1 VISSRRR
8 PDIGLTA
15 MRAAAAAG
23 DNRASKNRGAPA
35 DGAKG
40 EIMEIDTQ
48 PMWPAEAPHGT
59 TAARERPLAVRFTG
73 SGSEYFR
80 IWIVNLLLSI
90 VTLSLYRPWAK
101 VRRLR
106 YFYANTLVDG
116 HAFDFHGNPW
126 KMLRGYLLV
135 GAMLVCYSVA
145 GRFSAMAALVALLI
159 LAVLWPALL
168 RASMQ
173 FRLANTSWRGLRFR
187 FNGTL
192 GGAYRGMLPLF
203 VPALAMGAMRFEL
216 VDPQHPTMTYI
227 KHIYAIMGLTLLVA
241 PLMWWMFKRYQ
252 HDNYGLGQW
261 QTKLGVGPGSAY
273 WLALRILGV
282 ALGSIIVVAVIV
294 GIGGAVMGG
303 AAMMSGVGVNKV
315 VTFVLIAVLVLIGY
329 MLVLMVPVPYA
340 MSRAQNLV
348 WGHTSCDE
356 VRFDSQLRFDAM
368 FKLTLKNWLLMLVT
382 LGLYYPFAVVS
393 FYRLRV
399 ESITPHLSGNLD
411 QLQAQGAGIGDA
423 SGDAAGDL
431 FGIDIGL

>member
-1 VISSRRR
+1 
-8 PDIGLTA
+8 
-15 MRAAAAAG
+15 
-23 DNRASKNRGAPA
+23 
-35 DGAKG
+35 
-40 EIMEIDTQ
+40 MEIDTQ
-48 PMWPAEAPHGT
+48 PMWAAEAAPGA
-59 TAARERPLAVRFTG
+59 TAARERLLQIRFTG

-116 HAFDFHGNPW
+116 HAFDFHGDPK

-135 GAMLVCYSVA
+135 GLMLIAYSAA
-145 GRFSAMAALVALLI
+145 GQFSAMAALVALVF

-203 VPALAMGAMRFEL
+203 VPAIAMGLLRFEI
-216 VDPQHPTMTYI
+216 VDPQHPTMAYI
-227 KHIYAIMGLTLLVA
+227 KHIYAVLGLALLVA
-241 PLMWWMFKRYQ
+241 PLMWWIFKRYQ

-261 QTKLGVGPGSAY
+261 QTRLDLGPGSFY
-273 WLALRILGV
+273 GLSLRVFGV
-282 ALGSIIVVAVIV
+282 ALLSGIIVSVAG
-294 GIGGAVMGG
+294 GILAAIMGG
-303 AAMMSGVGVNKV
+303 AGAFGGLTHNKILLGIAIFAV
-315 VTFVLIAVLVLIGY
+315 VLLGYLLFLLVPI
-329 MLVLMVPVPYA
+329 PYA
-340 MSRAQNLV
+340 ISRAQNMI
-348 WGHTSCDE
+348 WGHTRCDE
-356 VRFDSQLRFDAM
+356 IRFDSNLPFEATV
-368 FKLTLKNWLLMLVT
+368 KLTLKNWLLMLLT
-382 LGLYYPFAVVS
+382 LGLYYPFAS
-393 FYRLRV
+393 IAFYKLRI
-399 ESITPHLSGNLD
+399 ESITPRLSGNLD
-411 QLQAQGAGIGDA
+411 LLQAQGAGIGDA